1 MFRLLALSVLCL
13 GLIFSASFSYAS
25 INNASDINKQAME
38 AIDDEDVLM
47 KKKKKTK
54 KAATKNK
61 ALKYVSVNINTASI
75 EELSLALKRIGKTKA
90 TAIVDYRSKHG
101 KFKKLDD
108 LLKVKGIG
116 KKLLN
121 TNKER
126 IRISGDPA
134 I

>member
-13 GLIFSASFSYAS
+13 NLIFSASFSYAS
-25 INNASDINKQAME
+25 INNVSDINKQAME
-38 AIDDEDVLM
+38 AIDDENVLM
-47 KKKKKTK
+47 KKKMKTK

-61 ALKYVSVNINTASI
+61 ALKYASVNINTASI

-101 KFKKLDD
+101 KFKTLDD

>member
-47 KKKKKTK
+47 KKKTK
-54 KAATKNK
+54 KAATQNK

>member
-13 GLIFSASFSYAS
+13 GLIFNASFSYAS
-25 INNASDINKQAME
+25 INNVSDINKQAME
-38 AIDDEDVLM
+38 AIDDENVLM
-47 KKKKKTK
+47 KKKLKTK
-54 KAATKNK
+54 KATTKNK
-61 ALKYVSVNINTASI
+61 ALKYASVNINTASI

-90 TAIVDYRSKHG
+90 TAIVDYRSKNG
-101 KFKKLDD
+101 KFKTLDD

-116 KKLLN
+116 HKLLN